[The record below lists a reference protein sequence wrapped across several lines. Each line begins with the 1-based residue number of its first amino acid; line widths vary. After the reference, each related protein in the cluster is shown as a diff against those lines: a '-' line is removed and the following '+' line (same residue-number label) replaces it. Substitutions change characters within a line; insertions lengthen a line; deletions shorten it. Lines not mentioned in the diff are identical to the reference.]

1 VKGKVIMEISI
12 KPVLWTYQIVRENE
26 KQLVIGEHEVR
37 IRMIQKRVP
46 KYMATGFSSSFEN
59 WNAKDGCPLH
69 THPKY
74 ADLVARIKKL
84 ANDIEFEIKL
94 AEKAGRTITTTE
106 IKTNLIASTKVT
118 TPADK
123 PNKIRAYTQA
133 IIDRLRADENPGY
146 ANIFHNCNLTLK
158 KLLKNKDKMFLAF
171 TRADHEAYEK
181 QISTNTQESTISNY
195 LRTYYRIWNLAIKDG
210 LVTKEHHPS
219 QYIKFKAYKRIR
231 TKKRSIKADYWK
243 RILNLKPAK
252 DSRIYRSYLM
262 MQFMYYARGM
272 NFNDMLKLKWEHI
285 ENRGVAY
292 KRSKNKRSYDF
303 ELHPKAAKI
312 LDLFREYPVR
322 SDAGY
327 IFPFLMKEH
336 DSALKIDARI
346 DSALKDF
353 NEDTKAMAAAVGW
366 TKSFTS
372 NSLRHGFA
380 SHLNEA
386 RVDIRIIQ
394 EALGHE
400 TQLQTRTYLDDIE
413 DGIITEAINAALI

>member
-1 VKGKVIMEISI
+1 MEISI
-12 KPVLWTYQIVRENE
+12 KAILWTYKTIKKSDANQVA
-26 KQLVIGEHEVR
+26 GEHEVR
-37 IRMIQKRVP
+37 IRMTQNRKYT
-46 KYMATGFSSSFEN
+46 YMATGYSSSAEH
-59 WNAKDGCPLH
+59 WDEIKDCPQL

-74 ADLVARIKKL
+74 LGLANRIKKL
-84 ANDIEFEIKL
+84 SEDINFEIKL
-94 AEKAGRTITTTE
+94 AEKAGRPITAVE
-106 IKTNLIASTKVT
+106 IKTNLTAKIAITLPV
-118 TPADK
+118 DK
-123 PNKIRAYTQA
+123 PNKIRAYTQK
-133 IIDRLRADENPGY
+133 IIDQLRADENPGY

-158 KLLKNKDKMFLAF
+158 KLLKNQDKMFLAF
-171 TRADHEAYEK
+171 TRADHEAYER
-181 QISTNTQESTISNY
+181 QMAGNSESTKSTY
-195 LRTYYRIWNLAIKDG
+195 LRTYYRVWNLAIADG
-210 LVTKEHHPS
+210 LVTKDHHPK

-231 TKKRSIKADYWK
+231 TKKRSIKTEYWK

-252 DSRIYRSYLM
+252 DTRVYRSHLM

-292 KRSKNKRSYDF
+292 KRSKNKRAYDF
-303 ELHPKAAKI
+303 ELHPKAAKV
-312 LDLFREYPVR
+312 LDLFKDYPVQ

-336 DSALKIDARI
+336 DNAMKIDARI

-353 NEDTKAMAAAVGW
+353 NEDSKAMAVAIGW
-366 TKSFTS
+366 HKTFTS
-372 NSLRHGFA
+372 NALRHGFA

-413 DGIITEAINAALI
+413 DSIITQAINEALV